1 MFIGSAAKKR
11 QLKESKLIQNF
22 ILYTMPE
29 SRLMTNLSMIL
40 AGLRQSPTNKTYV
53 VIDRNINTNTQHSTL
68 ILNSVLYNYKF

>member
-1 MFIGSAAKKR
+1 
-11 QLKESKLIQNF
+11 
-22 ILYTMPE
+22 MPE